1 MGIEIS
7 DEKIQHSLWKQ
18 QTVSFIVFNSRNYF
32 YFNNKKTDPQLVSF
46 QCPIYSS
53 SFKIKAF
60 ARADLPLILE
70 WHLGYFQPMLLI
82 FKFSQPP
89 FHRMPLSRHL
99 SLTYQDFLPL
109 LYLTIPFRNQ
119 TISFTDHK
127 TPC

>member
-1 MGIEIS
+1 MGIEVS
-7 DEKIQHSLWKQ
+7 DEKINIHCGSNKLLVLLYLTQEI
-18 QTVSFIVFNSRNYF
+18 TFISTI
-32 YFNNKKTDPQLVSF
+32 KKTDPQLVSF

-60 ARADLPLILE
+60 SRADLPLILE

-89 FHRMPLSRHL
+89 FPRMPLSRHL